1 MSEKHT
7 MPADLAKLE
16 QEVRDLTH
24 IIQALKWDLEASR
37 DLGRLKNDR
46 ITRLIKLGLETC
58 EPKHRE
64 LWEQE
69 EEL

>member
-1 MSEKHT
+1 MNEKHT

-16 QEVRDLTH
+16 QEVL
-24 IIQALKWDLEASR
+24 IQTLRWDLAASR
-37 DLGRLKNDR
+37 TLNHHKNDR

-58 EPKHRE
+58 EPRHKE

-69 EEL
+69 EGL